1 MRKLLIIRKILND
14 EILAFLRTKN
24 QLNDWVATLA
34 RLFPIS

>member
-24 QLNDWVATLA
+24 LLNDWVATLA